1 MILWATSCSPKTAG
15 YQPYQLEAGAGG
27 PVAGRDPLSAPPRLP
42 VRAMASPGASH
53 RGPGFVDDEANA
65 HRGNAAHAILG
76 LDSRLW
82 PLPPAT
88 GAEPNP
94 GVITDEWILS
104 QVVFDEEAEP
114 PIPASVLQVEDGSPL
129 DEAEVPPN
137 QEFPP
142 ISPTLPFTAL
152 QIEDQNARPAVHPE
166 AAQSCRHAPQLPKGQ
181 LSWPTRVVCSYSS
194 RGPRN
199 AVVSH
204 ETVS

>member
-1 MILWATSCSPKTAG
+1 MISWATSCLPKTAG

-65 HRGNAAHAILG
+65 
-76 LDSRLW
+76 
-82 PLPPAT
+82 

-114 PIPASVLQVEDGSPL
+114 PIPAAVLQVEDGSPL
-129 DEAEVPPN
+129 DKAEVPPN